1 MQEVKTELLSEINQ
15 WSVCDVGGLRQIGLL
30 GYIAFKMLRG
40 WSHKETS
47 KIPFQW
53 AVAFCFSIDKLQNHI
68 NSRVMLSHTWAD
80 SACPQK
86 CPGKWRH
93 SRLTQSLIWKPSG
106 FAPESRTIICAN
118 CQLDD
123 SSKYTG
129 SQVDNEY
136 IWAKKWCIYGDILIW
151 MVASDTQDAS
161 DIEVLITF
169 ISHYQ
174 QRHAIQCCVPWQR
187 RGAPVRRSGT
197 QHCCFSLESLERLV
211 CPSGHGYPVKK
222 LRWKR

>member
-1 MQEVKTELLSEINQ
+1 MGQWKSVTFKRLWSLLRDNSKKGMPTARVEAGHFVCSVSKGTLEMQEVKTELLIEINQ
-15 WSVCDVGGLRQIGLL
+15 WSVCDLGGLRQMRQIGLL

-53 AVAFCFSIDKLQNHI
+53 AVACCFSIDELQNHI

-118 CQLDD
+118 C
-123 SSKYTG
+123 
-129 SQVDNEY
+129 
-136 IWAKKWCIYGDILIW
+136 
-151 MVASDTQDAS
+151 
-161 DIEVLITF
+161 
-169 ISHYQ
+169 
-174 QRHAIQCCVPWQR
+174 
-187 RGAPVRRSGT
+187 
-197 QHCCFSLESLERLV
+197 
-211 CPSGHGYPVKK
+211 
-222 LRWKR
+222 